1 MAKSRRQPTAL
12 EQVRSLLTAAER
24 KVLSSSTGAA
34 IAKASRE
41 QIQAAMSRA
50 RTLRDKWRDLHAD
63 QTRSTKRSP
72 KSAAGANRRSK
83 EKHEVFDGAVKRL
96 EARLAELAGG
106 VRAAVTKQAAR
117 FGAASKPTKAA
128 RKAANRG
135 SRASLRSELRAA
147 VSGMNRKPRAEKAAK
162 VTKAA
167 SKPAA
172 TVVAKS
178 LGSAAAAAAP
188 ATVKRVPPKPAGK
201 KQKRPVAPAAVT
213 AQKPLKFD
221 VAGQRSAR
229 MAATAAR
236 LKVEGAKT
244 RRGGHLKAS
253 GKRSQARRDGRTR

>member
-12 EQVRSLLTAAER
+12 EQVRSLLTAAEQ
-24 KVLSSSTGAA
+24 KVLSSSMGAA

-41 QIQAAMSRA
+41 QVQAAMSRA

-63 QTRSTKRSP
+63 QTRGTKRSP
-72 KSAAGANRRSK
+72 KAAAGANRRTK

-117 FGAASKPTKAA
+117 LGAASKPTKAA
-128 RKAANRG
+128 RKVANRG
-135 SRASLRSELRAA
+135 SRASLRSELKAA
-147 VSGMNRKPRAEKAAK
+147 VSGMNRKPKAK
-162 VTKAA
+162 VAKVAA
-167 SKPAA
+167 PVAKPLAAAVATSAPAA
-172 TVVAKS
+172 TK
-178 LGSAAAAAAP
+178 P
-188 ATVKRVPPKPAGK
+188 TPPNRAGK
-201 KQKRPVAPAAVT
+201 KQKRPVAPAAVA
-213 AQKPLKFD
+213 AQRPLKFD

-229 MAATAAR
+229 SAATAAR

-244 RRGGHLKAS
+244 RRGSHLKAS